1 MGCLDIQEI
10 FEENRL
16 LKNTKKRKKDP
27 VNMPTNVIETSVED
41 DESEDLQMFS
51 DERVI
56 APGQPNSAYLNFVPT
71 TKLKGM
77 EDWLEEEDQFQY
89 VKPTYDFVVKKQKDE
104 RLDFPSLLKAFVFP
118 RGDISRFPS
127 PKRSSL
133 GTSSKF
139 NRYKFTLL
147 L

>member
-1 MGCLDIQEI
+1 MGCMDIQEL
-10 FEENRL
+10 FEQSCS
-16 LKNTKKRKKDP
+16 KKTKTRKTP
-27 VNMPTNVIETSVED
+27 ENMPTDVLEKEAGVED
-41 DESEDLQMFS
+41 EESENFQELT

-56 APGQPNSAYLNFVPT
+56 SPGQTTSAYLNFVPT

-77 EDWLEEEDQFQY
+77 EEWLEEEDQFEY
-89 VKPTYDFVVKKQKDE
+89 VKPTYDFVVEKQKDE

-127 PKRSSL
+127 PKKSTF

-139 NRYKFTLL
+139 SI
-147 L
+147 